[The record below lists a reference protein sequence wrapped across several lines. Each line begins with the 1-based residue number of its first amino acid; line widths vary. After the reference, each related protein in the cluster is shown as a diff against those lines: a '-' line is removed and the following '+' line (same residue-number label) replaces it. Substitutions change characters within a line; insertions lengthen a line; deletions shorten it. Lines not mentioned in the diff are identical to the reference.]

1 MNNPEIAREFSY
13 LWGVVV
19 PGSIVIFS
27 FLVTLWLYR
36 RFAREH
42 QAGEKKPGQD

>member
-1 MNNPEIAREFSY
+1 MNNPEITREFSY

-36 RFAREH
+36 RFAKEH
-42 QAGEKKPGQD
+42 HGDGEKK